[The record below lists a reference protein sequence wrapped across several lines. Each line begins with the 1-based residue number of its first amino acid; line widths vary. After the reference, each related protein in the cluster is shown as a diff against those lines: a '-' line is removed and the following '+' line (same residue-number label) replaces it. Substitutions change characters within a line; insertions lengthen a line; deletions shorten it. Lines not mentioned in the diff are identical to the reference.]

1 MHNETAKNIREN
13 LTADCS
19 QCFGLCC
26 TALNIIAS
34 SDFPINKPAGSLCA
48 NLQSDYGCKIH
59 DNLREKGFKG
69 CTVFDCLGAGQVV
82 SQVTFKGLSWRD
94 DPEFGAKM
102 FQVFPIME
110 QIHEMIAYAAEALSY
125 ELPQDLSEK
134 LNVQLKDLQ
143 CLTIRD
149 ADHLLSL
156 DIVMYRFPLN
166 GLLSETSQYIRE
178 RLTSSLSNPK
188 KAKEYNHERADWT
201 GKNLSG
207 QDLQAVNLRGAYLIA
222 ADMSNADLRG
232 ADFIGADLRD
242 ADLRGADLSTGMFL
256 TQMQMNS
263 AKGDEKTLL
272 PPYIQRPSH
281 WIA

>member
-1 MHNETAKNIREN
+1 MYKETAKNIRES
-13 LTADCS
+13 LRADCS
-19 QCFGLCC
+19 QCIGLCC
-26 TALNIIAS
+26 TALNLIAS
-34 SDFPINKPAGSLCA
+34 SDFAINKSAGSPCV
-48 NLQSDYGCKIH
+48 NLQSDYGCHIH
-59 DNLREKGFKG
+59 AHLREEGFKG

-82 SQVTFKGLSWRD
+82 SQATFKGQSWRD
-94 DPEFGAKM
+94 DPEIGARM

-110 QIHEMIAYAAEALSY
+110 QIHEMIAYAAEGLSY

-134 LNVQLKDLQ
+134 LNVQLKELQ
-143 CLTIRD
+143 NLTKRD

-156 DIVMYRFPLN
+156 DIVMQRFPLN
-166 GLLSETSQYIRE
+166 GLLSETSNYIRG
-178 RLTSSLSNPK
+178 RLSHKISGNK
-188 KAKEYNHERADWT
+188 KAKEYNHERVNWI

-222 ADMSNADLRG
+222 VDMRNADLRG

-242 ADLRGADLSTGMFL
+242 ADLRGANLSTSMFL

-272 PPYIQRPSH
+272 PSYIQRPSH

>member
-1 MHNETAKNIREN
+1 MYNETAKNIRES
-13 LTADCS
+13 LRADCS
-19 QCFGLCC
+19 QCIGLCC
-26 TALNIIAS
+26 TALNLIAS
-34 SDFPINKPAGSLCA
+34 SDFAINKPAGSPCV
-48 NLQSDYGCKIH
+48 NLQSNYRCHIH
-59 DNLREKGFKG
+59 AHLREEGFKG

-82 SQVTFKGLSWRD
+82 SQVTFKGQSWRD
-94 DPEFGAKM
+94 DLEIRARM

-125 ELPQDLSEK
+125 ELPQNLSEK
-134 LNVQLKDLQ
+134 LNVQLKELQ
-143 CLTIRD
+143 NLTKHD

-156 DIVMYRFPLN
+156 AIVVHRFPLN
-166 GLLSETSQYIRE
+166 GLLSETSNYIRG
-178 RLTSSLSNPK
+178 RLIHRISGNK
-188 KAKEYNHERADWT
+188 KAKEYNHERVNWI

-207 QDLQAVNLRGAYLIA
+207 QNLQAVNLRGAYLIA
-222 ADMSNADLRG
+222 ADMKNADFRG

-242 ADLRGADLSTGMFL
+242 ADLGGANLSTSMFL

-272 PPYIQRPSH
+272 PSYIQRPFH

>member
-1 MHNETAKNIREN
+1 MDNEPAKNIRGS

-34 SDFPINKPAGSLCA
+34 SDFPINKPAGSPCA

-59 DNLREKGFKG
+59 ANLREKGFKG

-94 DPEFGAKM
+94 DPEIGTKM

-125 ELPQDLSEK
+125 ELPPALSEK
-134 LNVQLKDLQ
+134 LNMQLNELQ
-143 CLTIRD
+143 SLTKRD
-149 ADHLLSL
+149 ADQLLSL

-166 GLLSETSQYIRE
+166 ELLSETSNYIRGK
-178 RLTSSLSNPK
+178 LIQKISSIK
-188 KAKEYNHERADWT
+188 KAKDYNHERADWI
-201 GKNLSG
+201 GKKLSG
-207 QDLQAVNLRGAYLIA
+207 QNLQAVNLRGAYLIA
-222 ADMSNADLRG
+222 ADMRNADLR
-232 ADFIGADLRD
+232 AVDFIGADLRD
-242 ADLRGADLSTGMFL
+242 ADLRGANLSTSMFL
-256 TQMQMNS
+256 TQMQINS

-272 PPYIQRPSH
+272 PFYIQRPSH
-281 WIA
+281 WTA